1 LIQHESVE
9 SVLRSEA
16 PGRTVTVYGWIRTAR
31 TGKNVVFAEL
41 NDGSCSAGLQV
52 VFDRDSFDQADMS
65 GLSTGACIAVTGQL
79 VESPGSEQSVEL
91 SAKSFT
97 LVGPVD
103 GEYPLQKKRHS
114 IEFLRT
120 IPHLRPRTNTFGNV
134 FRVRHQLCMAIHGFF
149 DEHGFYYV
157 HPPLIT
163 ASDAEGAGET
173 FSVTTLPLESVP
185 VAGEGGVDFGRDF
198 FGERAYLSVS
208 AQLEAEPLAL
218 ALGKVYTFGP
228 TFRADPSDTRV
239 HAAEFWMIEPEM
251 AFYDLDDSIALMEEF
266 VRYTAAYIRERC
278 PDELDF
284 FGRFYEHE
292 LEERYSVVLDRP
304 FRRVRYHDAFDILE
318 ENASRFETPPER
330 GRDLSSEQ
338 ERFLAGEV
346 FGGPLFVTDYPASL
360 KPFYMR
366 LNDDGETVACTDL
379 LFPGVGEIIGGSQ
392 REERLDILVG
402 RMKGHGMDMDIYR
415 WYTEL
420 RRWGTAP
427 HSGFGLGLERLLMYF
442 TGIDNIR
449 DVIPF
454 PRTAGRMI

>member
-1 LIQHESVE
+1 
-9 SVLRSEA
+9 
-16 PGRTVTVYGWIRTAR
+16 
-31 TGKNVVFAEL
+31 
-41 NDGSCSAGLQV
+41 
-52 VFDRDSFDQADMS
+52 
-65 GLSTGACIAVTGQL
+65 
-79 VESPGSEQSVEL
+79 
-91 SAKSFT
+91 
-97 LVGPVD
+97 
-103 GEYPLQKKRHS
+103 
-114 IEFLRT
+114 
-120 IPHLRPRTNTFGNV
+120 
-134 FRVRHQLCMAIHGFF
+134 
-149 DEHGFYYV
+149 
-157 HPPLIT
+157 
-163 ASDAEGAGET
+163 
-173 FSVTTLPLESVP
+173 
-185 VAGEGGVDFGRDF
+185 
-198 FGERAYLSVS
+198 
-208 AQLEAEPLAL
+208 
-218 ALGKVYTFGP
+218 
-228 TFRADPSDTRV
+228 
-239 HAAEFWMIEPEM
+239 
-251 AFYDLDDSIALMEEF
+251 
-266 VRYTAAYIRERC
+266 
-278 PDELDF
+278 
-284 FGRFYEHE
+284 
-292 LEERYSVVLDRP
+292 
-304 FRRVRYHDAFDILE
+304 VRYHDAFDILE